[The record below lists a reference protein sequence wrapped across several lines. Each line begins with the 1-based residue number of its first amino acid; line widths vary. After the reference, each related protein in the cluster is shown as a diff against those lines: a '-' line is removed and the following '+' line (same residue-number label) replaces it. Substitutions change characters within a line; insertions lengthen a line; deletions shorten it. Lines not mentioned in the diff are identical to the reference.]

1 MEEKKEYAWWVGEHP
16 FNDTFNSI
24 EEAIEDFKSC
34 RDSDN
39 LDNAD
44 NLNDVEVV
52 FIGEV
57 EHFDY
62 HKAAVNLFEEMQYCF
77 ENIYDDWQSNLDD
90 DKVWWEEDDK
100 SMKNIIHEIENYLIH
115 KTDFSVKMKAWP
127 ICCYNNKEDKIESL
141 DYAIKKS
148 RQV

>member
-1 MEEKKEYAWWVGEHP
+1 MEEKKKYAWWVGEHP

-24 EEAIEDFKSC
+24 EEAIEDFKFS
-34 RDSDN
+34 RDTDN
-39 LDNAD
+39 LDDTD
-44 NLNDVEVV
+44 NLNDVDIV

-57 EHFDY
+57 ECFNY
-62 HKAAVNLFEEMQYCF
+62 HEAAVRCLESMKDCF
-77 ENIYDDWQSNLDD
+77 EDIYDDWQSNLDD
-90 DKVWWEEDDK
+90 DKVWREEDDE
-100 SMKNIIHEIENYLIH
+100 SMKHMVHEIEDYFEH

-148 RQV
+148 R